1 MASQIKEYHL
11 LHIEDYQGA
20 RTYSLNT
27 ATVSIGRDAS
37 NNIVISDP
45 LASIQHALL
54 VRVPAQTTQYRYE
67 IFDGDGSGNSSTIGL
82 SVNQSI
88 CDRQLLVTGDHIQ
101 IGSTR
106 LCYMLARMTPTEY
119 RQYFEVEQV
128 VTVGC

>member
-1 MASQIKEYHL
+1 MASQIQEYHL
-11 LHIEDYQGA
+11 LHVEDYQGA

-27 ATVSIGRDAS
+27 ATVSIGRDVS

-45 LASIQHALL
+45 LASIQHASL

-67 IFDGDGSGNSSTIGL
+67 ILDGDGAGNASTIGL

-88 CDRQLLVTGDHIQ
+88 CDRQTLTTGDRIQ

-119 RQYFEVEQV
+119 SQYFETEQV
-128 VTVGC
+128 IC